1 MANKYRT
8 AKRLI
13 SEMVDGTTIEV
24 GDLVRKIAIPRQ
36 RSHSIAV
43 AAGIMQMLI
52 LRGFKEIPWKKKNGG
67 IWSSFSFQIQCYPNT
82 HLLVL

>member
-1 MANKYRT
+1 
-8 AKRLI
+8 
-13 SEMVDGTTIEV
+13 MVDGTTLEV
-24 GDLVRKIAIPRQ
+24 DGLVRKIAISRQ

-52 LRGFKEIPWKKKNGG
+52 LRGFKETSWNKNGG
-67 IWSSFSFQIQCYPNT
+67 TWSSFSFQKQSYPNT